1 MINLSTSFH
10 DADCKN
16 TETVIRFFVLLPSII
31 NTEKKMKQFLFT
43 FIFVVLTVFCFAQD
57 IIVTTDARKIEA
69 KILEISETEV
79 KYKENDNLE
88 GPTFII
94 STNNISSIVYANGKV
109 TLYQQ
114 SSTEEKGKSD
124 IGSEPSY
131 ITRLGDSYT
140 YKGYVM
146 KGDAYANFL
155 RNNCLKAYEI
165 YHKGYVISYAGVLFL
180 SVGVG
185 LEVGTLIGGAIVGG
199 YFNMPVVYCGLGC
212 LAASIPLVIVGYD
225 KMHQS
230 VDVFNQ
236 ECALN
241 PNRTHSFWS
250 INASQHGI
258 GLAFNF

>member
-1 MINLSTSFH
+1 
-10 DADCKN
+10 
-16 TETVIRFFVLLPSII
+16 
-31 NTEKKMKQFLFT
+31 MKQFLFT
-43 FIFVVLTVFCFAQD
+43 AIFVAITVFCFAQD

-69 KILEISETEV
+69 KIMEVSETEV
-79 KYKENDNLE
+79 KYKEIDHLD

-94 STNNISSIVYANGKV
+94 STNNISSIIYANGKV
-109 TLYQQ
+109 SLYQQ
-114 SSTEEKGKSD
+114 SSTEGMIQGD
-124 IGSEPSY
+124 MEPGESY
-131 ITRLGDSYT
+131 ITRLGDTYT

-155 RNNCLKAYEI
+155 RNNCLKAYEM

-180 SVGVG
+180 SAGVG
-185 LEVGTLIGGAIVGG
+185 LEVGTLIGGAIAGG
-199 YFNMPVVYCGLGC
+199 YFNMSVIYCGLGC
-212 LAASIPLVIVGYD
+212 LAASIPLVIIGYN

-241 PNRTHSFWS
+241 TNRTHSFWS
-250 INASQHGI
+250 INTSPKGV

>member
-1 MINLSTSFH
+1 
-10 DADCKN
+10 
-16 TETVIRFFVLLPSII
+16 
-31 NTEKKMKQFLFT
+31 MKHFLFT
-43 FIFVVLTVFCFAQD
+43 AIFVAITVFCFAQD

-69 KILEISETEV
+69 KIMEVSETEV
-79 KYKENDNLE
+79 KYKETDNLD

-94 STNNISSIVYANGKV
+94 STNNISSIIYANGKV
-109 TLYQQ
+109 SLYQQ
-114 SSTEEKGKSD
+114 SSMEGKIQGDMDS
-124 IGSEPSY
+124 GPSY
-131 ITRLGDSYT
+131 ITRLGDTYT

-199 YFNMPVVYCGLGC
+199 YFNMPVIYCGLGC
-212 LAASIPLVIVGYD
+212 LAASIPLVVIGYN

-241 PNRTHSFWS
+241 TNRTQSFWS
-250 INASQHGI
+250 INTSPKGV
-258 GLAFNF
+258 GLTFNF

>member
-1 MINLSTSFH
+1 
-10 DADCKN
+10 
-16 TETVIRFFVLLPSII
+16 
-31 NTEKKMKQFLFT
+31 MKQFLFT
-43 FIFVVLTVFCFAQD
+43 AIFVAITVFCFAQD

-69 KILEISETEV
+69 KIMEVSETEV
-79 KYKENDNLE
+79 KYKEIDNLD

-94 STNNISSIVYANGKV
+94 STNNISSIIYANGKV
-109 TLYQQ
+109 SLYQQ
-114 SSTEEKGKSD
+114 SSTEGRIQGD
-124 IGSEPSY
+124 MEPGESY
-131 ITRLGDSYT
+131 ITRLGDTYT

-155 RNNCLKAYEI
+155 RNNCLKAYEM

-180 SVGVG
+180 SAGVG
-185 LEVGTLIGGAIVGG
+185 LEVGTLIGGAIAGG
-199 YFNMPVVYCGLGC
+199 YFNMSVIYCGLGC
-212 LAASIPLVIVGYD
+212 LAASIPLVIIGYN

-241 PNRTHSFWS
+241 TNRTHSFWS
-250 INASQHGI
+250 INTSPKGV

>member
-1 MINLSTSFH
+1 
-10 DADCKN
+10 
-16 TETVIRFFVLLPSII
+16 
-31 NTEKKMKQFLFT
+31 MKQFLFT
-43 FIFVVLTVFCFAQD
+43 AIFVAITVFCLAQD

-69 KILEISETEV
+69 KIMEVSETEV
-79 KYKENDNLE
+79 KYKETDNLD

-94 STNNISSIVYANGKV
+94 STNNINSIIYANGKV
-109 TLYQQ
+109 SLYQQ
-114 SSTEEKGKSD
+114 SSTEGKIQGD
-124 IGSEPSY
+124 MELGPSY
-131 ITRLGDSYT
+131 ITRLGDTYT

-155 RNNCLKAYEI
+155 RNNCLKAYEM

-180 SVGVG
+180 SAGVG
-185 LEVGTLIGGAIVGG
+185 LEVGTLIGGAIAGG
-199 YFNMPVVYCGLGC
+199 YFNMSVIYCGLGC
-212 LAASIPLVIVGYD
+212 LAASIPLVIIGYN

-241 PNRTHSFWS
+241 TNRTHSFWS
-250 INASQHGI
+250 INTSPKGV